1 MTSCHE
7 NYFQSILGSVS
18 YCVIILRTPPFGRLE
33 WRHVILNLA
42 GKSFHCR
49 SRTASGMTC
58 KLVLLS
64 STSHDQEISTCKN
77 LARVAAE
84 GQNGP
89 NLWEF
94 AVERGSDS
102 TKIPH

>member
-1 MTSCHE
+1 
-7 NYFQSILGSVS
+7 
-18 YCVIILRTPPFGRLE
+18 
-33 WRHVILNLA
+33 
-42 GKSFHCR
+42 
-49 SRTASGMTC
+49 MTC
-58 KLVLLS
+58 NLVLLS

-84 GQNGP
+84 EQNGP
-89 NLWEF
+89 GLWEF